1 MWTYLENS
9 VLLQESTLHLQ
20 NTLREQLEEWQ
31 RVRTLESEV
40 TYMYLQPW
48 SLLSPEMSAL
58 EGRLCISSGHKALFS
73 FLKGETAVSSEDAG
87 T

>member
-20 NTLREQLEEWQ
+20 NTLREQLEESQ

-58 EGRLCISSGHKALFS
+58 ESRLCISSGHKSLSS
-73 FLKGETAVSSEDAG
+73 FLKGESAVSSEDAG